1 MLSVLRN
8 RFGVPGVISVIALVL
23 AMTGGAWAASK
34 YIITSTK
41 QIKPSVLNSLKGK
54 AGPQGPAGPA
64 GPQGS
69 AGPKGADGAPGANG
83 VSVTTTKLEP
93 GEGGCPE
100 GGAQFKVGS
109 GTPTVACN
117 GEEGEQG
124 PEGSPWVA
132 GAVPSG
138 SEMRGTWALNANTAG
153 AESVYAAVSTAVPL
167 GGPIA
172 IAIKAPGSFGP
183 IECAGTVE
191 NPLPPTNEGA
201 PMPSVLCVYAG
212 GSTNVNL
219 EEMSKELGSS
229 QAGAVLKLKTN
240 EAGPAN
246 AFGTWSMYAP

>member
-8 RFGVPGVISVIALVL
+8 RFGVPGIISVIALVL

-41 QIKPSVLNSLKGK
+41 QIKPSVLKSLKGK
-54 AGPQGPAGPA
+54 TGPQGPA

-69 AGPKGADGAPGANG
+69 AGPAGAKGADGAPGANG
-83 VSVTTTKLEP
+83 QSVTNTALEP
-93 GEGGCPE
+93 GNEDCPE
-100 GGAQFKVGS
+100 GGTEFQVGA
-109 GTPTVACN
+109 GTPSFACT
-117 GEEGEQG
+117 GEPGEQG
-124 PEGSPWVA
+124 PEGSPWVV
-132 GAVPSG
+132 GAAPTG
-138 SEMRGTWALNANTAG
+138 AEMRGTWALNTNAAG
-153 AESVYAAVSTAVPL
+153 AESVYAAVSTSVPL